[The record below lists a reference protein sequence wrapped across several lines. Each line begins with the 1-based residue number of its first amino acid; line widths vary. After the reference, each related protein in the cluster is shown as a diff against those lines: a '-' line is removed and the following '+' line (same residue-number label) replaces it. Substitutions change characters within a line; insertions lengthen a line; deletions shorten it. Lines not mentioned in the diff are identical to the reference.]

1 MDPDPDPYQ
10 NVMEPQHCIHVM
22 LALRSGVLPGGLHS
36 NDELC
41 AGSRTRTAGQGQE
54 EQQEG
59 QQRGGG

>member
-1 MDPDPDPYQ
+1 MK
-10 NVMEPQHCIHVM
+10 NTI
-22 LALRSGVLPGGLHS
+22 SGILLGGLHS
-36 NDELC
+36 NDELR